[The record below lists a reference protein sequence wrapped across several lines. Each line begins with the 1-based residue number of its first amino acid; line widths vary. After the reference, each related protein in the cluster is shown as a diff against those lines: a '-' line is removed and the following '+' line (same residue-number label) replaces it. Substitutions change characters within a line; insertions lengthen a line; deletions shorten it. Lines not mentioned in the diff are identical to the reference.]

1 MEKSYKY
8 VFNRDNEVGAA
19 CSQWTANLMLNYLR
33 FLKGLNGYGKIA
45 AGGNA
50 NQTGP
55 PPKGGSP
62 KYGVYGGKMFPKY
75 WSDWGNTNGQLN
87 WTKQFETMGYIRKD
101 VVQNKSRDT
110 VNQYIHK
117 LMNPSDPNHFEY
129 GDVCVY
135 WALDPNPDLPKNY
148 AGFTNDNNAPWNY
161 GHAQIWV
168 GDINKG
174 IMTDFPPGG
183 LPGPRAVGWASST
196 KANYGSYDGFV
207 YRHNNST
214 RWNLSIY
221 KAPGD
226 AGSVNPYGDYI

>member
-1 MEKSYKY
+1 M
-8 VFNRDNEVGAA
+8 DGH
-19 CSQWTANLMLNYLR
+19 
-33 FLKGLNGYGKIA
+33 
-45 AGGNA
+45 
-50 NQTGP
+50 
-55 PPKGGSP
+55 
-62 KYGVYGGKMFPKY
+62 
-75 WSDWGNTNGQLN
+75 LN
-87 WTKQFETMGYIRKD
+87 WTEKFETMGYIRKD

-135 WALDPNPDLPKNY
+135 WALDPNPSLPLNY
-148 AGFTNDNNAPWNY
+148 AGFTNNNNAAWNY

-183 LPGPRAVGWASST
+183 ALGPKAVGWASST

-207 YRHNNST
+207 YRHVT
-214 RWNLSIY
+214 QPDGLFQFIKLQVMLVVLILMVVIY
-221 KAPGD
+221 NKKTY
-226 AGSVNPYGDYI
+226 VYTIFTI